1 MPSASSQNHWS
12 DRALVGPVTLLVEPV
27 LAVTDPLYPAK

>member
-12 DRALVGPVTLLVEPV
+12 DRALLGPGALLVEPI
-27 LAVTDPLYPAK
+27 LAVTDFLYPVK